1 MECFVC
7 HTPMNQ
13 LSHPSFAILSY
24 ACESCGLRYQD
35 QGMRGDEERT
45 RYALHKNEPTSA
57 YVAMF
62 ESILTTIEPFISG
75 SVLDF
80 GSGEFNVLEQLLNQR
95 FMITSYDL
103 FFHPIPL
110 STYDTVIAIEVVE
123 HFIDPAREWKQ
134 LLSLVNPGGH
144 LIVQTRFVETPFFE
158 WWYQRD
164 PTHRTFYTL
173 VALSYLAT
181 QAGFQVTFSNNRS
194 IIVMKRGR

>member
-7 HTPMNQ
+7 HTPMKQ
-13 LSHPSFAILSY
+13 ASHPEFDLFFY
-24 ACESCGLRYQD
+24 ACESCGLHYQD
-35 QGMRGDEERT
+35 HGLRGHDEQA
-45 RYALHKNEPTSA
+45 RYTLHHNEPTPA

-62 ESILTTIEPFISG
+62 EQILTTIEPFITG

-80 GSGEFNVLEQLLNQR
+80 GSGEYKVLEQLLEQR
-95 FMITSYDL
+95 YTITSYDL
-103 FFHPIPL
+103 FFHPVPL

-123 HFIDPAREWKQ
+123 HFIDPAAEWAR
-134 LLSLVNPGGH
+134 LLSLVQPDGQ
-144 LIVQTRFVETPFFE
+144 LIVQTRFVETPFLE

-173 VALSYLAT
+173 DALSKLAL
-181 QAGFQVTFSNNRS
+181 QAGFEVTFSNNRS

>member
-1 MECFVC
+1 MKCFVC
-7 HTPMNQ
+7 QTTMNQ
-13 LSHPSFAILSY
+13 LSHPTFDIFSY

-35 QGMRGDEERT
+35 QGMRGDEELA

-57 YVAMF
+57 YVTMF
-62 ESILTTIEPFISG
+62 ESILTTIEPFITG

-80 GSGEFNVLEQLLNQR
+80 GSGKFNVLEQLLNQR
-95 FMITSYDL
+95 FEITSYDL
-103 FFHPIPL
+103 FFHSIPL
-110 STYDTVIAIEVVE
+110 KTYDTVIAIEVVE
-123 HFIDPAREWKQ
+123 HFIDPASEWTH
-134 LLSLVNPGGH
+134 LLSLINPDGQ
-144 LIVQTRFVETPFFE
+144 LIVQTRFVETPFFT

-173 VALSYLAT
+173 EALSLLAT